1 MLKRMHVTPH
11 LSFIF
16 KNKAACPA
24 EVILHHTL
32 YFKNARNLAQRT
44 KKSTDEKHLCHG
56 LN

>member
-11 LSFIF
+11 LSFIL

-24 EVILHHTL
+24 AVIIHHIL

-44 KKSTDEKHLCHG
+44 KKNQLMKSIYVMV
-56 LN
+56 